1 MIRSAPC
8 AVYVLGVEMASYRN
22 KALVTNSYPWFDWY
36 LTTHVQSI
44 KLMSL
49 ALNHIENLKENTK
62 LNQNVKNLQRA
73 SILYEVTLLSA
84 I

>member
-1 MIRSAPC
+1 MIRSAPY
-8 AVYVLGVEMASYRN
+8 AVYVLGVEMASYCN
-22 KALVTNSYPWFDWY
+22 KALVTNSYPLFDWY

-44 KLMSL
+44 KFMSL

-62 LNQNVKNLQRA
+62 LNQNVKNLQWA